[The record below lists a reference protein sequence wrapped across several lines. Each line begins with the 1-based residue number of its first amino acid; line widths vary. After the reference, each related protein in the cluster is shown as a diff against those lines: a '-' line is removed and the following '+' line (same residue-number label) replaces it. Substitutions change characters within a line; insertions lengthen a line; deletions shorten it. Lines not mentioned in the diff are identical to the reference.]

1 MGLARR
7 SAFCLEIAGI
17 ICLIIFIVTLVVLL
31 IEKFDDTAVVLFSMG
46 LAAAVLYAVG
56 GYGFVEMLNAMNW
69 DTILFVMAMMII
81 ISVVGSSGMF
91 QYTAL
96 ILAKRTRG
104 DPRKVFLVFMTIVFV
119 MSPFIPPL
127 PTIIIMATFTVEIC
141 RGLGIDFRPFLIGEI
156 IVADLGSLP
165 TPIGSI
171 PNLLIVRLANLDV
184 GSMFV
189 ILMPLSVILLLVTI
203 VFLLNYYKDVLVP
216 GKFDETSEL
225 FQVDPRVMI
234 KSRFDFYLSI
244 LTLGVLMAGLILVPN
259 ESAMVAVL
267 VASALLVI
275 SFDRAKDLLQQL
287 SWETVF
293 FVVGL
298 LGLVASLSVTN
309 VVTDLVGGLVALV
322 GGNMY
327 IAAFVFIWVPGFAI
341 GILDTTAVGALMA
354 PVAAEFPGG
363 SPIVATSLVAGV
375 NMGGY
380 TIPFG
385 DAPNMYVVSL
395 AEENESHISWAEFIK
410 LAMTVGLI
418 HLATATVYMFII
430 VPFWS

>member
-1 MGLARR
+1 M
-7 SAFCLEIAGI
+7 EIAGI
-17 ICLIIFIVTLVVLL
+17 ICLIIFIITLIVLL
-31 IEKFDDTAVVLFSMG
+31 TGKFDDTAVVLFSMA

-56 GYGFVEMLNAMNW
+56 GYGFTAMLNAMGW

-91 QYTAL
+91 QYAAL
-96 ILAKRTRG
+96 VLAKRTRG
-104 DPRKVFLVFMTIVFV
+104 NPRNVFLVFMAIVFI

-127 PTIIIMATFTVEIC
+127 PTIIIMATFTVEVC

-156 IVADLGSLP
+156 IVADLGSFP

-171 PNLLIVRLANLDV
+171 PNLLIVRLANLNV
-184 GSMFV
+184 ASMFI
-189 ILMPLSVILLLVTI
+189 ILMPLSAILLVVTI
-203 VFLLNYYKDVLVP
+203 GFLLRYYKDVLVP
-216 GKFDETSEL
+216 GKADETSEL
-225 FQVDPRVMI
+225 FQIDPRVMI

-244 LTLGVLMAGLILVPN
+244 VTMAVLMAGLILVPN
-259 ESAMVAVL
+259 ESAIVAVL

-287 SWETVF
+287 SWDTVF

-309 VVTDLVGGLVALV
+309 VVTDLVSAMIGLV

-327 IAAFVFIWVPGFAI
+327 IAAFIFIWVPGFAL

-354 PVAAEFPGG
+354 PVAAGFPGKTG
-363 SPIVATSLVAGV
+363 TIVATSLVAGV

-385 DAPNMYVVSL
+385 DAPNMYVVSI
-395 AEENESHISWAEFIK
+395 AEKNESRISWAEFTK
-410 LAMTVGLI
+410 VAMIVGLI
-418 HLATATVYMFII
+418 HLVIATIYMFII
-430 VPFWS
+430 VPLWA

>member
-1 MGLARR
+1 M
-7 SAFCLEIAGI
+7 EIAGI

>member
-1 MGLARR
+1 M
-7 SAFCLEIAGI
+7 EIAGI
-17 ICLIIFIVTLVVLL
+17 ICLIIFIATLAVLL
-31 IEKFDDTAVVLFSMG
+31 IGKFDDTAVVLFSMG
-46 LAAAVLYAVG
+46 LAAAVLIAVQPPVPP
-56 GYGFVEMLNAMNW
+56 FHTFNQLMNAMGW

-91 QYTAL
+91 QYAAL
-96 ILAKRTRG
+96 VLARRTRG
-104 DPRKVFLVFMTIVFV
+104 NPRNVFLVFMAIVFV

-127 PTIIIMATFTVEIC
+127 PTIIIMATFTIEVC

-156 IVADLGSLP
+156 IVADLASFP

-171 PNLLIVRLANLDV
+171 PNLLIVRLANLNV
-184 GSMFV
+184 GSMFI
-189 ILMPLSVILLLVTI
+189 ILMPLSVILLVVTI
-203 VFLLNYYKDVLVP
+203 VFLLRYYKDVLVP
-216 GKFDETSEL
+216 GKADETSEL
-225 FQVDPRVMI
+225 FQIDPRVMI

-244 LTLGVLMAGLILVPN
+244 VTMGVLMAGLVLVPN
-259 ESAMVAVL
+259 ESAIVAVL

-287 SWETVF
+287 SWDTVF

-309 VVTDLVGGLVALV
+309 VVSDLVGGMIALV

-327 IAAFVFIWVPGFAI
+327 IAAFVFIWVPGFAL

-354 PVAAEFPGG
+354 PVAAGFPVG
-363 SPIVATSLVAGV
+363 STIVATSLVAGV

-395 AEENESHISWAEFIK
+395 AEKSESRISWAQFTKI
-410 LAMTVGLI
+410 AMITGLI
-418 HLATATVYMFII
+418 HLVIATIYMFII
-430 VPFWS
+430 VPFWA

>member
-1 MGLARR
+1 V
-7 SAFCLEIAGI
+7 EIAGI

-31 IEKFDDTAVVLFSMG
+31 IGKFDDTAVVLFSMG
-46 LAAAVLYAVG
+46 LAAAVLYAATPSHP
-56 GYGFVEMLNAMNW
+56 FNELLSAISW

-91 QYTAL
+91 QYAAL

-104 DPRKVFLVFMTIVFV
+104 DPRKVFLVFMAIVFV

-156 IVADLGSLP
+156 IVADLASLP

-171 PNLLIVRLANLDV
+171 PNLLIVRLANLNV
-184 GSMFV
+184 GSMFI
-189 ILMPLSVILLLVTI
+189 ILMPLSAILLLATI
-203 VFLLNYYKDVLVP
+203 LFLLRYYKDVLVP
-216 GKFDETSEL
+216 GKADETSEL

-244 LTLGVLMAGLILVPN
+244 VTMGVLLAGLILVPN
-259 ESAMVAVL
+259 ESAIVAVL

-287 SWETVF
+287 SWDTVF

-309 VVTDLVGGLVALV
+309 VVYDLVVAMVALV

-327 IAAFVFIWVPGFAI
+327 IAAFIFIWVPGFAL

-354 PVAAEFPGG
+354 PVAAGFPGG

-380 TIPFG
+380 TVPFG

-395 AEENESHISWAEFIK
+395 AEKNESRISWAEFTK
-410 LAMTVGLI
+410 VAMIVGLI
-418 HLATATVYMFII
+418 HLVIATIYMFII
-430 VPFWS
+430 VPFWA